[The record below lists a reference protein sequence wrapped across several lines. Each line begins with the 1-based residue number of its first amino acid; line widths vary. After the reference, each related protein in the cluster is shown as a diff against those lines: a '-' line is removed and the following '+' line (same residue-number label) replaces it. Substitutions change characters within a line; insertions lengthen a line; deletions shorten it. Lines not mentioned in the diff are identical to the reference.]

1 MNKNLASPL
10 VLAAACGV
18 AVAGLATATVPA
30 AVAAGTAV
38 TAVAAQGHRARPT
51 TIRLMALQITQDV
64 IATASIESDRDE
76 SAGKVIGAD
85 SFVCLLPGHKPGS
98 CAAVINLTAGALF
111 FSGKASKTGA
121 SGKIVDG
128 TGKYA
133 GATGTAVATSKSS
146 AKTLIVIRL
155 RKL

>member
-1 MNKNLASPL
+1 VNKNLTSQLRRPL
-10 VLAAACGV
+10 VLAAASGV
-18 AVAGLATATVPA
+18 AVAGLTTAIVPA
-30 AVAAGTAV
+30 ALAV
-38 TAVAAQGHRARPT
+38 PAHPARPT
-51 TIRLMALQITQDV
+51 TIRLMALQVTQDM
-64 IATASIESDRDE
+64 ISTANISSDRDE
-76 SAGKVIGAD
+76 TAAGKVIGAD
-85 SFVCLLPGHKPGS
+85 GFVCLLPGHRPGS

-133 GATGTAVATSKSS
+133 GAAGTAVATSKSAS
-146 AKTLIVIRL
+146 KTLIVIRL